1 MPSSSMVLA
10 LICSNKGCTRITDAV
25 EKAQTE
31 DRDQANFL
39 ICRCIPAKMESATS
53 AGKSFGNSLLTA
65 LMT

>member
-1 MPSSSMVLA
+1 MLCSSIILVL
-10 LICSNKGCTRITDAV
+10 IGSNTGCTRVTGAV

-39 ICRCIPAKMESATS
+39 MCRCIPVKIESATS